1 MHIAWHE
8 YVILI
13 MLYDMGFIYLF
24 LHFCTAMLI
33 ACDFDK
39 RYDNMLGY
47 CDMVSIVG
55 EADTDR
61 RTWALLVSKYCL
73 DVKILNSDFE
83 PEFARNWCKKVRKPR
98 IHHAALESTRDLLWI
113 RREIGLFN
121 LWIHENKKP
130 SEFPIYAF
138 WSGNSLRIAFFIWV
152 QCALFLCFDVHSVL
166 HILHLSLFAPV
177 DIVYA
182 LSEGECS

>member
-1 MHIAWHE
+1 
-8 YVILI
+8 
-13 MLYDMGFIYLF
+13 
-24 LHFCTAMLI
+24 MLI

-55 EADTDR
+55 EADVDTR
-61 RTWALLVSKYCL
+61 IWALLVSKYCL

-83 PEFARNWCKKVRKPR
+83 PEFVRNWCKRVRKPR
-98 IHHAALESTRDLLWI
+98 IDHAALESTRDLLWI
-113 RREIGLFN
+113 RREIGFFN
-121 LWIHENKKP
+121 LWILENKKP

-138 WSGNSLRIAFFIWV
+138 WLGNSLHIAFFIWV
-152 QCALFLCFDVHSVL
+152 QCALFLCFDALSVL
-166 HILHLSLFAPV
+166 HILHLSLVAFV